1 MAKDNPNYKSFFGT
15 SYDNPFIDV
24 SEIEDARRSLP
35 DHIFRQ
41 EYLAEFLDD
50 GSSVFRNINE
60 CIKKGGESANYYAGV
75 DLGVPYGT
83 CKNID
88 LQLTPFLAVRKIPTH
103 HKKFANG
110 ENATQKSD
118 YCLVSAH

>member
-1 MAKDNPNYKSFFGT
+1 MDDLPPADVRHPVTPNLEIAQILTEGEAFDDAADFGVYFLGCAKRRGT
-15 SYDNPFIDV
+15 
-24 SEIEDARRSLP
+24 
-35 DHIFRQ
+35 
-41 EYLAEFLDD
+41 
-50 GSSVFRNINE
+50 
-60 CIKKGGESANYYAGV
+60 V

-88 LQLTPFLAVRKIPTH
+88 LQLTPFLAVRKIPMH
-103 HKKFANG
+103 HQKFANG